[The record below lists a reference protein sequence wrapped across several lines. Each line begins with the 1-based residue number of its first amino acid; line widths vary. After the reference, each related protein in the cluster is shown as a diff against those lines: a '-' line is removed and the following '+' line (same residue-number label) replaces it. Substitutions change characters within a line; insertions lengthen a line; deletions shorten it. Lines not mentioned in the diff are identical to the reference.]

1 MDKVLVEGD
10 VIGGPEVESGA
21 AVGVDDV
28 IVVDDVNGGI
38 DAVRIHKV
46 TKWTPCY
53 KRKHVVK
60 RCNTMHMCPS
70 KALERIKINLL
81 T

>member
-10 VIGGPEVESGA
+10 VIGGPKVEAGT

-46 TKWTPCY
+46 TKRTPCY
-53 KRKHVVK
+53 KRKHVVT
-60 RCNTMHMCPS
+60 RCNTMSHVHF
-70 KALERIKINLL
+70 
-81 T
+81 

>member
-10 VIGGPEVESGA
+10 VIGGPEVEAGA
-21 AVGVDDV
+21 AVGVDDI

-46 TKWTPCY
+46 TKRMPTNI
-53 KRKHVVK
+53 HATNVK
-60 RCNTMHMCPS
+60 M
-70 KALERIKINLL
+70 L
-81 T
+81 

>member
-28 IVVDDVNGGI
+28 IVVDDVDGGI
-38 DAVRIHKV
+38 DVELAIGLVLRSNG
-46 TKWTPCY
+46 PGCG
-53 KRKHVVK
+53 VVY
-60 RCNTMHMCPS
+60 TF
-70 KALERIKINLL
+70 
-81 T
+81 

>member
-10 VIGGPEVESGA
+10 VIGGPDVEAGT

-38 DAVRIHKV
+38 DVELAIGF
-46 TKWTPCY
+46 
-53 KRKHVVK
+53 
-60 RCNTMHMCPS
+60 
-70 KALERIKINLL
+70 
-81 T
+81 

>member
-21 AVGVDDV
+21 AVGVDVV

-38 DAVRIHKV
+38 DAVRIHKG
-46 TKWTPCY
+46 TKRTPCY
-53 KRKHVVK
+53 KRKHVVT
-60 RCNTMHMCPS
+60 RCNTMSHVPF
-70 KALERIKINLL
+70 
-81 T
+81 